1 MRDHIIWTHKI
12 NLLDKILRIFVTFQQ
27 VNTCKIGHLFEIA
40 LLDTAAFHF
49 DKSNVFIHEGE
60 QLTYINGTSREK
72 FTVPDIEIDIFLGN
86 DTDSGFIDVD
96 YSVRVEASREIVG
109 NWLEDSTIL
118 GSSLNIIGNIIMCN
132 GENLCKTILDNY

>member
-1 MRDHIIWTHKI
+1 MTKYLEYLSHSSRFI
-12 NLLDKILRIFVTFQQ
+12 
-27 VNTCKIGHLFEIA
+27 CKIGHLFEIA

-49 DKSNVFIHEGE
+49 DKSNVSIHEGE

-72 FTVPDIEIDIFLGN
+72 FTVPDIEIDILLGN
-86 DTDSGFIDVD
+86 DTDGGFIDVD

-118 GSSLNIIGNIIMCN
+118 ESTLNIGNIIMCN
-132 GENLCKTILDNY
+132 GENSCKTILDNY

>member
-1 MRDHIIWTHKI
+1 M
-12 NLLDKILRIFVTFQQ
+12 
-27 VNTCKIGHLFEIA
+27 
-40 LLDTAAFHF
+40 
-49 DKSNVFIHEGE
+49 
-60 QLTYINGTSREK
+60 TYINGTSREK

-132 GENLCKTILDNY
+132 GENSCKTILDNY